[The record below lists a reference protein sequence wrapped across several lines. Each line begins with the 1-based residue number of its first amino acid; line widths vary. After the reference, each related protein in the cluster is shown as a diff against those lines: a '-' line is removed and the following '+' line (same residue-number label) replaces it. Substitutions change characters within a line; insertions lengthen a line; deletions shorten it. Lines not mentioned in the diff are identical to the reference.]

1 MNILKNLG
9 ISSKDILPVAKN
21 LGIGD
26 MYNIA
31 TGKVSQDTIG
41 KIIKNAPQ
49 ATLEKLADKITLTP
63 DMVNKIKKIA
73 PLIKL
78 DDPENRDKL
87 KNIAKKLGM
96 SEDDIH
102 QIDKEAGKDAT
113 DKKIKR
119 SDIQKILMDDDN
131 KDTNDEDTNINKV
144 KISKIELPNIRDDK
158 ITDDL
163 RFINKILK
171 KTERGYK
178 ITQEEQEKYDRTLD
192 ELKNIDD
199 NNPDKDEVDKYLNAI
214 KDNHIIG
221 FDIKNSSI
229 SGNYIIIEFG
239 RYAQLFR
246 FCLIVIITIC
256 IFIYIVIVL
265 ISIINVIYL
274 IIKIINSIISL
285 FYNTIITND
294 QTLSYSA
301 KQIIKSSKNNYK
313 YDIFNIIAEQQTA
326 LTIFNTIIYIIYI
339 LMAYVILYLLC
350 VIYVQMMKYTHTLNG
365 SISDI
370 DPKYQI
376 LSIIFIFFIFSII
389 HLLIYK
395 FLFKNMAI
403 SNFKTITNFEDNI
416 DKQIASIIDKSNNNN
431 DECNNFFNLLTD
443 TSKRN
448 EIDTLF
454 SIKVKNIK
462 KDVDNNIRKY
472 LMMYNIYMYFEN
484 YLYMNDIMKEKIK
497 RYFGISSN
505 NEEIEPITETPDITF
520 IGLLDS
526 NERKLLKAYHE
537 DLPFHSLISKD
548 YLEDYQVINEQIG
561 TTIATI
567 NKNII
572 KYQGTFF
579 PFLITCI
586 YILII
591 CFYNVYT
598 LYIIFK
604 FINDTENDNIFM
616 PFIYTL
622 SHRYITLY
630 DRIYSLFFNK

>member
-1 MNILKNLG
+1 MDFIKKHLTNKNISISNL
-9 ISSKDILPVAKN
+9 
-21 LGIGD
+21 
-26 MYNIA
+26 YNIA
-31 TGKVSQDTIG
+31 KGKFSQDTIA
-41 KIIKNAPQ
+41 KFIKSFPQ
-49 ATLEKLADKITLTP
+49 DKLEQLAKNIKLTP
-63 DMVNKIKKIA
+63 DMVDKIKKIA
-73 PLIKL
+73 PQIKL
-78 DDPENRDKL
+78 DDPNDREKL
-87 KNIAKKLGM
+87 KYIANKSGM
-96 SEDDIH
+96 SQYDIDE
-102 QIDKEAGKDAT
+102 IDLMVGTKATGKDL
-113 DKKIKR
+113 KIR
-119 SDIQKILMDDDN
+119 DIQKILMNDDIDDTNNEDDN
-131 KDTNDEDTNINKV
+131 EDDNEKKV
-144 KISKIELPNIRDDK
+144 KISKIKLPNINNNE
-158 ITDDL
+158 ITNNL
-163 RFINKILK
+163 HFINRILK
-171 KTERGYK
+171 KTEKGYK
-178 ITQEEQEKYDRTLD
+178 ITQDEQEKYDRTLD

-199 NNPDKDEVDKYLNAI
+199 NDPDKDEVNKYLNLI
-214 KDNHIIG
+214 KKTHIIG

-229 SGNYIIIEFG
+229 SGNYTIIEFA
-239 RYAQLFR
+239 RYAHLFR

-256 IFIYIVIVL
+256 IFIYIIIVI

-350 VIYVQMMKYTHTLNG
+350 VIYVQMMRYTHTLNG

-376 LSIIFIFFIFSII
+376 LSIIFIFFLFSII

-395 FLFKNMAI
+395 FLFKKIAI

-416 DKQIASIIDKSNNNN
+416 DKQIISIIDKSNNNN
-431 DECNNFFNLLTD
+431 DECNKFFNLLTD

-548 YLEDYQVINEQIG
+548 YLEDYQDINEQIG

-604 FINDTENDNIFM
+604 FINNTENDNIFM

>member
-1 MNILKNLG
+1 MDFIKKHLTNRNISISNL
-9 ISSKDILPVAKN
+9 
-21 LGIGD
+21 
-26 MYNIA
+26 YNIA
-31 TGKVSQDTIG
+31 KGKFSQDTIA
-41 KIIKNAPQ
+41 KFIKSFPQ
-49 ATLEKLADKITLTP
+49 DKLEQLAKNIKLTP
-63 DMVNKIKKIA
+63 DMVDKIKKIA
-73 PLIKL
+73 PQIKL
-78 DDPENRDKL
+78 DDPNDREKL
-87 KNIAKKLGM
+87 KYIANKSGM
-96 SEDDIH
+96 SQYDIDE
-102 QIDKEAGKDAT
+102 IDLMVGTKATGKDL
-113 DKKIKR
+113 KIR
-119 SDIQKILMDDDN
+119 DIQKILMNDDIDDTNNEDDN
-131 KDTNDEDTNINKV
+131 EDDNEKKV
-144 KISKIELPNIRDDK
+144 KISKIKLPNINNNE
-158 ITDDL
+158 ITNNL
-163 RFINKILK
+163 HFINRILK
-171 KTERGYK
+171 KTEKGYK
-178 ITQEEQEKYDRTLD
+178 ITQDEQEKYDRTLD

-199 NNPDKDEVDKYLNAI
+199 NDPDKDEVNKYLNLI
-214 KDNHIIG
+214 KKTHIIG

-229 SGNYIIIEFG
+229 SGNYTIIEFA
-239 RYAQLFR
+239 RYAHLFR

-256 IFIYIVIVL
+256 IFIYIIIVI

-350 VIYVQMMKYTHTLNG
+350 VIYVQMMRYTHTLNG

-376 LSIIFIFFIFSII
+376 LSIIFIFFLFSII

-395 FLFKNMAI
+395 FLFKKIAI

-416 DKQIASIIDKSNNNN
+416 DKQIISIIDKSNNNN
-431 DECNNFFNLLTD
+431 DECNKFFNLLTD

-548 YLEDYQVINEQIG
+548 YLEDYQDINEQIG

-604 FINDTENDNIFM
+604 FINNTENDNIFM